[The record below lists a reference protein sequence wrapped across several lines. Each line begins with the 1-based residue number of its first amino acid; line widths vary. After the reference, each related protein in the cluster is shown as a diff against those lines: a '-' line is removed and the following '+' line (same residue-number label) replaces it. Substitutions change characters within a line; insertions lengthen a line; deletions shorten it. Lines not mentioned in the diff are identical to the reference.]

1 MKYILGIVSGIIA
14 LISVYFK
21 GKSVANKKNY
31 LDRIEENNIILETE
45 IKEHNENK
53 KISNDI
59 KKSIT
64 GKSAPDIVKQLRKAK
79 KDSTNSGK

>member
-1 MKYILGIVSGIIA
+1 MKYILGIVSSIIA

-31 LDRIEENNIILETE
+31 LDKIEEKNIILETK

-53 KISNDI
+53 KIIYDI
-59 KKSIT
+59 EKSIT
-64 GKSAPDIVKQLRKAK
+64 GKSATDIVKQLRKAK
-79 KDSTNSGK
+79 KDSTKSGK

>member
-1 MKYILGIVSGIIA
+1 MKYILGIVSSIIA

-31 LDRIEENNIILETE
+31 LDKIEKKNIILETK

-53 KISNDI
+53 KIIYDI
-59 KKSIT
+59 EKSIT
-64 GKSAPDIVKQLRKAK
+64 GKSATDIVKQLRKAK
-79 KDSTNSGK
+79 KDSTKSGK

>member
-14 LISVYFK
+14 LIGTYFK

-53 KISNDI
+53 KISDDI